1 MTDEFIIPL
10 NGLKPGRTSFSWHA
24 GMEFFK
30 KFGNAEIIDADIV
43 VRAEVEKSGSY
54 LGIDCGLEGSLTVPC
69 DRCMEDVTLPVSAHA
84 KLSVKFGS
92 EPVSS
97 EETVV
102 GDDEREVIYLPE
114 DGSDMDM
121 SQTIYDFAYLSLP
134 MQRVHEEGG
143 CNPAAL
149 RYLNGDAQED
159 SGSPEDGED
168 DTYNPFAVLKGL
180 KLDKN
185 GHEED

>member
-1 MTDEFIIPL
+1 VTDEFIIPL

-54 LGIDCGLEGSLTVPC
+54 FGIDCEIEGNLTVLC
-69 DRCMEDVTLPVSAHA
+69 DRCMEDVTLPVSAEA
-84 KLSVKFGS
+84 KLSVKFGD

-114 DGSDMDM
+114 DGSDMDL
-121 SQTIYDFAYLSLP
+121 SQTVYDFAYLALP
-134 MQRVHEEGG
+134 MQRIHEDGE

-149 RYLNGDAQED
+149 RYLSGEVVEIPDSPVED
-159 SGSPEDGED
+159 KD

-180 KLDKN
+180 KLD
-185 GHEED
+185 